1 MIVNSLTELIGH
13 TPMLRLNRLAAGLG
27 AEILAKLEMFNP
39 YSLKDRPALYM
50 IKDAERSGGLHPG
63 GTIIEASSGNAGV
76 ALTYIGRLRGYRVVI
91 CMSELMSDEHKQ
103 LLRAL
108 GAELVLTPAELGIRG
123 SRKKAKEL
131 ATSLP
136 NAMYMEQHYNPANAQ
151 SHRETTAEEIW
162 HDTEGGLDIFIHGL
176 GSCGTITGVAQALKA
191 RKPALQFIGVEPAG
205 AALMSQGEFRPHRL
219 LGIGPGFVPGLFDRE
234 LMDEI
239 VTVSEEDAF
248 ATCREIG
255 AKEGLLVGITSGAS
269 AYVALD
275 LARRPENAGKTIGI
289 IFADAG
295 QGYLS
300 VEGLFQD
307 EERTYEKADFGELS
321 RTV

>member
-1 MIVNSLTELIGH
+1 MIVDDLTQLIGQ
-13 TPMLRLNRLAAGLG
+13 TPMLRLNRLASGLG

-50 IKDAERSGGLHPG
+50 VQEAERSGRLRPG
-63 GTIIEASSGNAGV
+63 GTIVEASSGNAGV
-76 ALTYIGRLRGYRVVI
+76 ALTYIGRLKGYQVVI

-123 SRKKAKEL
+123 SREKAREL
-131 ATSLP
+131 AATRP
-136 NAMYMEQHYNPANAQ
+136 NAIYMEQHHNPANAE

-162 HDTEGGLDIFIHGL
+162 RDTEGKVDIFVHGL
-176 GSCGTITGVAQALKA
+176 GSCGTMTGVAQALKA
-191 RKPALQFIGVEPAG
+191 RKPGLRFIGIEPAE
-205 AALMSQGEFRPHRL
+205 APLLSQREFKPHRL

-239 VTVSEEDAF
+239 VTVSEKEAF
-248 ATCREIG
+248 ATCREIA

-269 AYVALD
+269 AYVALE
-275 LARRPENAGKTIGI
+275 LARRPENEGQTIVI

-295 QGYLS
+295 QGYMS
-300 VEGLFQD
+300 VKGLF
-307 EERTYEKADFGELS
+307 
-321 RTV
+321 

>member
-1 MIVNSLTELIGH
+1 MIVNTLTELIGC
-13 TPMLRLNRLAAGLG
+13 TPMLRLNRFAAGLD

-50 IKDAERSGGLHPG
+50 IQEAERSGRLRPG

-76 ALTYIGRLRGYRVVI
+76 AMTYIGRLKGYRVVI

-108 GAELVLTPAELGIRG
+108 GAELVLTPAKLGIRG
-123 SRKKAKEL
+123 SREKAREL
-131 ATSLP
+131 AESLP
-136 NAMYMEQHYNPANAQ
+136 NAVYMEQHYSPANAR

-162 HDTEGGLDIFIHGL
+162 RDTEGRVDIFVHGL
-176 GSCGTITGVAQALKA
+176 GSCGTMSGVSQALKA
-191 RKPALQFIGVEPAG
+191 RKPSLRCIGFEPEG
-205 AALMSQGEFRPHRL
+205 AALMSQGEFQPHRL
-219 LGIGPGFVPGLFDRE
+219 LGIGPGFVPGLYDRD
-234 LMDEI
+234 LMDDI
-239 VTVSEEDAF
+239 VTVRVQDAF
-248 ATCREIG
+248 ATCREIA

-269 AYVALD
+269 AHVALD
-275 LARRPENAGKTIGI
+275 LGRRPENAGKTIVI

-300 VEGLFQD
+300 VEGLFD
-307 EERTYEKADFGELS
+307 AERN
-321 RTV
+321 V